1 MHQAVNERL
10 YDLVYYLIGK
20 GIDVNWQNKNGDTS
34 LHLAIRMAN
43 KPIIKLLLRSRAE
56 VDIVNNRNENPVEI
70 ASLEIRKFFG
80 LESLLIDRIA
90 SKRKK

>member
-1 MHQAVNERL
+1 MHQAVIERL
-10 YDLVYYLIGK
+10 YELVYYLIGK
-20 GIDVNWQNKNGDTS
+20 GIDVNLQNKNGDTA
-34 LHLAIRMAN
+34 LHLAIKMAN
-43 KPIIKLLLRSRAE
+43 KPIIKLLLDGKAE
-56 VDIVNNRNENPVEI
+56 VDIINNRNENPVEI